1 MLPLFLPRP
10 HAASAAALLCLLALV
25 TSSAHA
31 QDGAVNVVTPPTSD
45 YVVEGA
51 TRSRLELVRDEDA
64 RRPTDLQ
71 VLTSI
76 GALACHLPCTLD
88 VPSGMVHLVAEGLD
102 QRFEL
107 ELPVARFRVR
117 AGDPVPWLESIGG
130 ILGGAALGVV
140 GTIVVLST
148 TKEDEIVGGAALIT
162 LGVVFFGLS
171 VALLAIGLVE
181 QGGSVELDTFEAA
194 LREGVV
200 RF

>member
-1 MLPLFLPRP
+1 MPRSHLVRDLALSMLLML
-10 HAASAAALLCLLALV
+10 ATLLA
-25 TSSAHA
+25 SRAHA
-31 QDGAVNVVTPPTSD
+31 QDGATNVVTPPSSD

-51 TRSRLELVRDEDA
+51 ARSRLELVRDDDA

-71 VLTSI
+71 VITSV
-76 GALACHLPCTLD
+76 GALHCHLPCTLD
-88 VPSGMVHLVAEGLD
+88 VPSGMVQLVSEGLD

-117 AGDPVPWLESIGG
+117 AGEPVPWLESIGG

-140 GTIVVLST
+140 GTIVILST

-171 VALLAIGLVE
+171 IALLTIGLVE
-181 QGGSVELDTFEAA
+181 QSGSVELDTFEAA
-194 LREGVV
+194 LRDGVV